1 MLGKILGLGGSKRNL
16 IPICNDMV
24 GAMLEAQSF
33 LSFERAEG
41 EKARVVLCILS
52 VPPVHHTLFVL
63 RGWRVWIIL
72 RGCAL

>member
-33 LSFERAEG
+33 
-41 EKARVVLCILS
+41 CHLS
-52 VPPVHHTLFVL
+52 VPKAKRL
-63 RGWRVWIIL
+63 GWCCVYCLSHQSIIRCL
-72 RGCAL
+72 SCEADVYGLS